1 MNFQRGRV
9 REDPEINLIA
19 MIDVLLVILIF
30 LMITTTYSK
39 FSGLEINLP
48 TADAAQN
55 KEQPNEIKEAPEAA
69 RIVAAQ
75 VEQVAPGVHA
85 ALGDLVPALKPEPP
99 PRDVSGSDIGPV
111 ARFPGLPRSHWHRD
125 GREVTVRYEGRADYA
140 AVLDHYARGFTAQGF
155 AQRVISA
162 VPEAEVH
169 EYRKGTDKV
178 MFRISQLPQDKV
190 KATIIA
196 ELP

>member
-55 KEQPNEIKEAPEAA
+55 KEQPNEINVAVTAAGEVLVNKVPVAGRDVEAIGTALRKVGNAGKEPVVIINADAKAA
-69 RIVAAQ
+69 HQSVIDVMQAAQ
-75 VEQVAPGVHA
+75 Q
-85 ALGDLVPALKPEPP
+85 
-99 PRDVSGSDIGPV
+99 SGLTHISF
-111 ARFPGLPRSHWHRD
+111 A
-125 GREVTVRYEGRADYA
+125 T
-140 AVLDHYARGFTAQGF
+140 QQ
-155 AQRVISA
+155 AQR
-162 VPEAEVH
+162 
-169 EYRKGTDKV
+169 
-178 MFRISQLPQDKV
+178 
-190 KATIIA
+190 
-196 ELP
+196 